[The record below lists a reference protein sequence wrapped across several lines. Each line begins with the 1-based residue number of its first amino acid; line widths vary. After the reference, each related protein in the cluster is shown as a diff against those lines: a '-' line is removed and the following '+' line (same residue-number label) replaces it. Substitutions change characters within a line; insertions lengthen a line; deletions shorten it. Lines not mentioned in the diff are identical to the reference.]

1 MKITP
6 EMIILDT
13 DPIIRTKSEKVTIPL
28 SEEDK
33 ELLDAMITYVR
44 RSQDDEIAEAEHL
57 RPAVGIAAIQL
68 GIPKQLIAVSV
79 PTENGSDEFALANP
93 KIVSESVQN
102 AYLAQG
108 EGCLS
113 VAQEHEGYVYRH
125 ARITVTGYD
134 LLRNEMIRVRASGYT
149 AICLQH
155 EIDHLSG
162 TLFYDRIH
170 KDDPWKEDPE
180 AVVIALGKGRPGER
194 DRESRCH
201 RIKQR
206 NLSLFFLF
214 CGDCFC
220 QSGQNYV

>member
-108 EGCLS
+108 
-113 VAQEHEGYVYRH
+113 
-125 ARITVTGYD
+125 
-134 LLRNEMIRVRASGYT
+134 
-149 AICLQH
+149 
-155 EIDHLSG
+155 
-162 TLFYDRIH
+162 
-170 KDDPWKEDPE
+170 
-180 AVVIALGKGRPGER
+180 
-194 DRESRCH
+194 
-201 RIKQR
+201 
-206 NLSLFFLF
+206 
-214 CGDCFC
+214 
-220 QSGQNYV
+220 

>member
-79 PTENGSDEFALANP
+79 PKTEATNLPWPIRKSFP
-93 KIVSESVQN
+93 R
-102 AYLAQG
+102 AYKTHTSHKAKAACPLPRNMK
-108 EGCLS
+108 
-113 VAQEHEGYVYRH
+113 VMY
-125 ARITVTGYD
+125 TG
-134 LLRNEMIRVRASGYT
+134 MPAS
-149 AICLQH
+149 
-155 EIDHLSG
+155 
-162 TLFYDRIH
+162 
-170 KDDPWKEDPE
+170 P
-180 AVVIALGKGRPGER
+180 
-194 DRESRCH
+194 
-201 RIKQR
+201 
-206 NLSLFFLF
+206 
-214 CGDCFC
+214 
-220 QSGQNYV
+220 